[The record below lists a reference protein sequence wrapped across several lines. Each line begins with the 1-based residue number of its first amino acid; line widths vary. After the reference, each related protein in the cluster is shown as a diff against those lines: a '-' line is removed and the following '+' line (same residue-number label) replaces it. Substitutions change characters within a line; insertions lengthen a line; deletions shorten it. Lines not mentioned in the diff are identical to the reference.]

1 MRKSVYR
8 QRALFAFV
16 LSLLL
21 PLISGCCRARM
32 IADYRAPV
40 ASIADTS
47 KNTATLPERTP
58 VAGHKENRV
67 IPVARKVLVPDLVGK
82 TVESAKRILYHKQL
96 ALGSIVYRESLEQA
110 GMVIAQNPVPK
121 KGLRVVEGSPVTLVV
136 SRSMLAVVPDVVG
149 RTVSDARPILQKAGF
164 LTGSV
169 VPDSFV
175 SSGKVRRQH
184 PVAGDSARR
193 GSAVDL
199 TVTGAS
205 PEPKAPEA
213 NQDLVTYL
221 AAAIVATG
229 GAALLLGRLRRNNL
243 PGRKHKAVSVTPK
256 TDFGVQDITV
266 PSGAVGKRE
275 TGIRFF
281 PDQGVQEI
289 AVRQV
294 DETKD

>member
-1 MRKSVYR
+1 MQIV
-8 QRALFAFV
+8 
-16 LSLLL
+16 
-21 PLISGCCRARM
+21 
-32 IADYRAPV
+32 ADYRAPLPH
-40 ASIADTS
+40 IPDTS
-47 KNTATLPERTP
+47 TNTETAPGRSP
-58 VAGHKENRV
+58 ASGHKEYRV
-67 IPVARKVLVPDLVGK
+67 KPAPRKVLVPDLVGK
-82 TVESAKRILYHKQL
+82 TVESAKRILRLKQL

-110 GMVIAQNPVPK
+110 GMVMAQNPLPK
-121 KGLRVVEGSPVTLVV
+121 KGLRVAAGSPVTLVV

-149 RTVSDARPILQKAGF
+149 RTVSDARPVLQKAGF

-199 TVTGAS
+199 TVTDAS

-213 NQDLVTYL
+213 NQELVTYL

-243 PGRKHKAVSVTPK
+243 PGRKRKAVSVTPK
-256 TDFGVQDITV
+256 TDFGVQDITI

-281 PDQGVQEI
+281 PDKGVQEI
-289 AVRQV
+289 TVRQV
-294 DETKD
+294 DETND